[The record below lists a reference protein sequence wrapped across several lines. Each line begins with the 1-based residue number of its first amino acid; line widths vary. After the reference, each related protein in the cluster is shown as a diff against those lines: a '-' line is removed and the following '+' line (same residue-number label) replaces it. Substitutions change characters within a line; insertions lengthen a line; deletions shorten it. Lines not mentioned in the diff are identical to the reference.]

1 MTFEGRHEKKSFPTK
16 LSDLRVMTIISQ
28 TWIWRWIIGQHLQ
41 INFNPTKQIDK
52 KRLQKA
58 PASLEE
64 YLGLPY
70 NLSNREIISS

>member
-1 MTFEGRHEKKSFPTK
+1 M
-16 LSDLRVMTIISQ
+16 
-28 TWIWRWIIGQHLQ
+28 
-41 INFNPTKQIDK
+41 NFNPTKQIDK

-70 NLSNREIISS
+70 SNLSNREIISS